1 MEAGENSVLVRKQA
15 QEGLLS
21 IPAEPPSGKGIL
33 NGPEL
38 SIASLVS
45 TLTSAVSNQHAMSLA
60 KLHHELEAMEKER
73 KRFQKAVTDALL
85 NLEGTL
91 GTLRETTTKL
101 ETRTSKVEQRMRE
114 EEDRGSARSK
124 VLAFLLSREKE
135 LRKKC
140 AVLDKMFLKK
150 SAWLEGKVH
159 RWKNP

>member
-1 MEAGENSVLVRKQA
+1 KASPSEQG
-15 QEGLLS
+15 S
-21 IPAEPPSGKGIL
+21 ILHTLTTQPFNAK
-33 NGPEL
+33 
-38 SIASLVS
+38 ASLS
-45 TLTSAVSNQHAMSLA
+45 AQGSILRPLTTQPLNAKASPSAQGSI
-60 KLHHELEAMEKER
+60 
-73 KRFQKAVTDALL
+73 
-85 NLEGTL
+85 L
-91 GTLRETTTKL
+91 GTLTTQPLNAKASPSAQGSILRALT
-101 ETRTSKVEQRMRE
+101 TQPFNAKVEQRMRE